1 MAKESTNPKYNKAQQ
16 KTTLHKFIASGGKA
30 SDYKASVNTKK
41 K

>member
-1 MAKESTNPKYNKAQQ
+1 MAKESTKAGYNKSQQ

-30 SDYKASVNTKK
+30 SDYKASINSKK